1 VANER
6 ARGLRKNL
14 TPQEVKLW
22 VRLRELRQLGFHF
35 RRQSPIKPYI
45 IDFECRK
52 AKLIVEVDG
61 GQHGFNLERVRDARR
76 DAALQIQGYR
86 VLRFWNNE
94 IDSELDAVLTVILN
108 KLRDSPHPDARSRS
122 HPPSPKGEG

>member
-22 VRLRELRQLGFHF
+22 ARLRELRQLGFHF

-45 IDFECRK
+45 VDFECRK
-52 AKLIVEVDG
+52 SRLIVEVDG
-61 GQHGFNLERVRDARR
+61 GQHGFESTMIRDAQR
-76 DAALQIQGYR
+76 DAILQLHGYR
-86 VLRFWNNE
+86 VLRFWNHE
-94 IDSELDAVLTVILN
+94 IDSDLDAVLSVILN
-108 KLRDSPHPDARSRS
+108 SLREPPHPDARSRS

>member
-45 IDFECRK
+45 VDFACRK
-52 AKLIVEVDG
+52 SRLIVEVDG
-61 GQHGFNLERVRDARR
+61 GQHGFDSERIRDAGR

-94 IDSELDAVLTVILN
+94 VDSDLNAVLSTILN
-108 KLRDSPHPDARSRS
+108 SLRDPPHPDARSRS
-122 HPPSPKGEG
+122 HPPSP